1 MKLLNIMM
9 IFKSKVKCVF
19 CEKLTKKKTAYTIN
33 MNTAE
38 GTHSTRAC
46 PKCAEEFD
54 QLAQFA
60 EKNIDKRTFT
70 V

>member
-1 MKLLNIMM
+1 MN
-9 IFKSKVKCVF
+9 IFKPKVKCVF
-19 CEKLTKKKTAYTIN
+19 CQKNTKKKTAYTIN

-38 GTHSTRAC
+38 GVHRTYAC

-54 QLAQFA
+54 DLAQYV

-70 V
+70 L

>member
-1 MKLLNIMM
+1 M

-38 GTHSTRAC
+38 GTHKTHAC
-46 PKCAEEFD
+46 PSCALEFD
-54 QLAQFA
+54 KLAQFA